1 MNAIKNTIRKQ
12 RGATMLEVV
21 MGAAVAATLSTAAV
35 PSLTALA
42 NRQQVAATTNE
53 LLASLNLARSEAIAR
68 GTRVAIATRANDD
81 WSTGWRVFVDA
92 NDNGIMDAGETVI
105 REFRADSPRLTIRP
119 QFGLNNPGTVLSFD
133 PTGRILRPGSHGMV
147 LGRLTLKQETE
158 TRSVCFASLRF
169 RVVNAA
175 TCS

>member
-1 MNAIKNTIRKQ
+1 MSAINRTSHRQ
-12 RGATMLEVV
+12 RGVTMLEVV
-21 MGAAVAATLSTAAV
+21 MGVAVAATLSTAAV

-42 NRQQVAATTNE
+42 SRQQVAATTNE
-53 LLASLNLARSEAIAR
+53 LVTTLNLARSEAIAR
-68 GTRVAIATRANDD
+68 STRVVIATHSGDD

-92 NDNGIMDAGETVI
+92 NDNGIMDAGETVV

-119 QFGLNNPGTVLSFD
+119 QFGLNNPGTALSFD

-147 LGRLTLKQETE
+147 LGRLTLKQESE
-158 TRSVCFASLRF
+158 VRSVCFASLRF